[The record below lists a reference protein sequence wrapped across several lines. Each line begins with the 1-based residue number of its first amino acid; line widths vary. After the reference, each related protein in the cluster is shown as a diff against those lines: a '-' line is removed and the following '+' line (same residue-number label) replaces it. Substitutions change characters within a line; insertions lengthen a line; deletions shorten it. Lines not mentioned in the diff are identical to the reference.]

1 MLTATVPWVPH
12 SPPQAAGNTRPPQHL
27 GGLTGPLHGKMA
39 GTCRKP
45 PCPTARSPA
54 AGETGGAG
62 CLFSQLAL
70 IQPKSFRSY

>member
-1 MLTATVPWVPH
+1 MLTAIVPWVPH
-12 SPPQAAGNTRPPQHL
+12 LPPQAAGNTRPPQRL
-27 GGLTGPLHGKMA
+27 GGLTGPLHGRMA

-45 PCPTARSPA
+45 PSPTARSPA
-54 AGETGGAG
+54 AGKTGGAG